1 MAYTYILKCNDG
13 SYYTGVTNDI
23 ERRLWE
29 HENSK
34 LKGYTLLR
42 RPVKL
47 AWCSEDVPIDIA
59 IQVEKQIKGWRRA
72 KKEALIGDNV
82 EQLPKL
88 ATAYKYKDSKSC

>member
-34 LKGYTLLR
+34 LKSYTQLR
-42 RPVKL
+42 QPVKL
-47 AWCSEDVPIDIA
+47 AWCSEDVPIDLA
-59 IQVEKQIKGWRRA
+59 IQAEKQIKGWRRA
-72 KKEALIGDNV
+72 KKEALIVGDL
-82 EQLPKL
+82 EQLQEL
-88 ATAYKYKDSKSC
+88 AIAYRYKNP